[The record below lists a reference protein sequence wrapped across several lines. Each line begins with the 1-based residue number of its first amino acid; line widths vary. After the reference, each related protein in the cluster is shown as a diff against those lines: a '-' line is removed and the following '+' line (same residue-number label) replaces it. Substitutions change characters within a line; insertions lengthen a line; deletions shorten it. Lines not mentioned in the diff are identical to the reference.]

1 MRSSRIVWRLLGE
14 KVWKFC
20 EWRQRS
26 RLCFAL
32 DHNWATLI
40 NLLPQCSQ
48 CRDGKFQKR
57 QTCDVSF
64 FVKGTPLDN
73 FFKNEFENSFKHST
87 KTSNN
92 KWQNL
97 KKGLQNLG
105 SDMFGRLGAD
115 RFCFQV
121 RCFGWEFNLALWK
134 PSWGPWEPWRFWVR
148 PGCRAQ
154 QRKWGSL
161 QEGDGE
167 TFFEIM
173 KLSRSRKS
181 IQLHIQLY
189 NIHAWEYDN
198 KIQPVPGVSKVGVV
212 VQDEPLGDDFDH
224 HFHRVDGQEDNS
236 AIVKL
241 VSVKLFL
248 QISQMWQ
255 LP

>member
-1 MRSSRIVWRLLGE
+1 MKHFSSGVLVCSVQCAWIGRLTDCADCGTWHHHHVPQWKSPSWQEDKILTLREGISE
-14 KVWKFC
+14 DFFIFYPIRLKVVKNAFFQNCLETSGRKTKKVWKFC

-57 QTCDVSF
+57 QTCEVSF

-154 QRKWGSL
+154 RRKWGSL

-173 KLSRSRKS
+173 NLSRPRK
-181 IQLHIQLY
+181 
-189 NIHAWEYDN
+189 
-198 KIQPVPGVSKVGVV
+198 K
-212 VQDEPLGDDFDH
+212 
-224 HFHRVDGQEDNS
+224 
-236 AIVKL
+236 
-241 VSVKLFL
+241 
-248 QISQMWQ
+248 
-255 LP
+255 

>member
-1 MRSSRIVWRLLGE
+1 ML
-14 KVWKFC
+14 
-20 EWRQRS
+20 
-26 RLCFAL
+26 
-32 DHNWATLI
+32 
-40 NLLPQCSQ
+40 
-48 CRDGKFQKR
+48 
-57 QTCDVSF
+57 
-64 FVKGTPLDN
+64 
-73 FFKNEFENSFKHST
+73 
-87 KTSNN
+87 
-92 KWQNL
+92 
-97 KKGLQNLG
+97 
-105 SDMFGRLGAD
+105 GRLWAG

-134 PSWGPWEPWRFWVR
+134 PSWEPWEPWRFWVR

-154 QRKWGSL
+154 RRKWGSL

-167 TFFEIM
+167 TFFETLTTQ
-173 KLSRSRKS
+173 KKS
-181 IQLHIQLY
+181 KQLHIQLY

-198 KIQPVPGVSKVGVV
+198 EIQPVPGVSKVGVV